1 MPVLDER
8 QPHVVL
14 QAATTQINPAA
25 VDQTLPEHMLEPQHD
40 EPSSSE
46 VVEDDDD
53 DDEQLSLL
61 QFEQLQDQ
69 VAQCPAPASCCPQP
83 ALHQSLLRHCCAS
96 VSMCVPLPLPLP
108 LPLLLHVCACACAS
122 ASACLFVPVPLLL
135 PAPMLRSALIVG
147 LFLQTTLSI
156 TSAYLIE
163 LPLAVCSLHNLLE
176 LSLNVSARPHCLLQC
191 LSCFLVSCC
200 R

>member
-1 MPVLDER
+1 MPVLDARE
-8 QPHVVL
+8 PHVVL

-46 VVEDDDD
+46 VAEDEDD

-61 QFEQLQDQ
+61 QFGQLQD
-69 VAQCPAPASCCPQP
+69 
-83 ALHQSLLRHCCAS
+83 
-96 VSMCVPLPLPLP
+96 
-108 LPLLLHVCACACAS
+108 
-122 ASACLFVPVPLLL
+122 
-135 PAPMLRSALIVG
+135 
-147 LFLQTTLSI
+147 QTTLSI

-176 LSLNVSARPHCLLQC
+176 LSLNVSARPHCLRHC
-191 LSCFLVSCC
+191 LLCFLVSCWSC
-200 R
+200 T